1 MAFGEKVKIINSY
14 VPEKVKVFIEKNLIE
29 ELKYFQKKY
38 VYEVKILSNDK
49 FLIPEYKIELLN
61 KSKKIIN
68 TVENIHL
75 IDQANQFKKSSIKK
89 KKAQENDQGT
99 VNSKDKT
106 KKTKIKKKVRTLWVR
121 RKKRS

>member
-75 IDQANQFKKSSIKK
+75 IDQANQFKKSSIKTRIDRFGK
-89 KKAQENDQGT
+89 H
-99 VNSKDKT
+99 
-106 KKTKIKKKVRTLWVR
+106 RC
-121 RKKRS
+121 